1 MAKKTSTASE
11 KIEREYVI
19 PLRVEWRK
27 VPRYKRANKA
37 VRAIREFL
45 VQHMKIYDRDLKK
58 IKIDRYL
65 NEAVWFRGIK
75 KPPAKIKVRAVRDGE
90 NVKVELVNYTE
101 KLKFKKDRESKAEA
115 KARESVEKK
124 RGLIQK
130 AREGLKGKSEERK
143 TEEEKV
149 RDSER
154 KEEEKEKKS
163 AVVESGQKME
173 KEIAR
178 QMKHQVG
185 GKTKEPKRQKRM
197 ALQK

>member
-1 MAKKTSTASE
+1 MAKKISSASE

-45 VQHMKIYDRDLKK
+45 VQHMKVYDRDLKK

-75 KPPAKIKVRAVRDGE
+75 KPSAKIKVRAVRDRE

-149 RDSER
+149 QEEEK

-163 AVVESGQKME
+163 AVVE
-173 KEIAR
+173 
-178 QMKHQVG
+178 
-185 GKTKEPKRQKRM
+185 
-197 ALQK
+197 

>member
-1 MAKKTSTASE
+1 MAKKISSAPE

-75 KPPAKIKVRAVRDGE
+75 KPSAKIKVRAVRDRE